1 MIELES
7 SGGVVVRERG
17 CGAAEIVVCGFE
29 APPNGVIW
37 GLPKGTPE
45 GAETREQTALREVR
59 EETGLQVSIRDFIA
73 SIEYRFARFT
83 DGAACHKVVHFYLMR
98 ADGGDLSLHDDEFDY
113 VRWLPA
119 AQALSVLTYDN
130 EVQVVESAI
139 SLVGKEA
146 QAD

>member
-7 SGGVVVRERG
+7 SGGVVVRG
-17 CGAAEIVVCGFE
+17 SGGAAEIVVCGFE

-45 GAETREQTALREVR
+45 SGETREQTALREVR
-59 EETGLQVSIRDFIA
+59 EETGLRVSIRDFIA

-83 DGAACHKVVHFYLMR
+83 DGADCHKVVHFYLMR

-119 AQALSVLTYDN
+119 AEALSVLTYDN

-139 SLVGKEA
+139 FLASEEV